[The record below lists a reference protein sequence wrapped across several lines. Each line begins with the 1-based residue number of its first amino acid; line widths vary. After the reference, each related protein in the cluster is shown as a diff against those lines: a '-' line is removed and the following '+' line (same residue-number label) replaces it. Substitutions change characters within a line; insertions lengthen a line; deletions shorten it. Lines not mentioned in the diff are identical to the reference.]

1 MSRNILCVLEFDN
14 YPELVMERAI
24 WIAKSR
30 NCDLH
35 MLVSDPVTDLLG
47 ESFVYLLES
56 QDIAESI
63 NQSRDEAVKTLAAKA
78 EATGL
83 NVEVSFSTE
92 RNVADVVRREADA
105 REPRYVVKGTH
116 YHSPSERAT
125 LSHADWDLI
134 RELEFPL
141 WIVKPGEWRSPPVV
155 IAAVDPVHAHDK
167 PAHLDNRIIERAQV
181 IADTHGGR
189 LLVVHTYQSL
199 DEIGSRA
206 MWAFKPMKLPV
217 EDLNR
222 KIRDEHERALKIL
235 GETRNIPDDAL
246 HLIPGRAHE
255 VLPAFARQHDASLV
269 VMGAL
274 ARSNL
279 KPRMVGSTAAR
290 VLDQMHCD
298 VLVAHAEQK

>member
-30 NCDLH
+30 NCNLQL
-35 MLVSDPVTDLLG
+35 LVCDPVTDLLG

-63 NQSRDEAVKTLAAKA
+63 NESRDEAIKTLAAKA

-83 NVEVSFSTE
+83 DVEVNFSTE
-92 RNVADVVRREADA
+92 RNIADVVRREADA
-105 REPRYVVKGTH
+105 REPLYVVKGTH

-134 RELEFPL
+134 RELQCPL
-141 WIVKPGEWRSPPVV
+141 WIVKPGEWRDPPVIV
-155 IAAVDPVHAHDK
+155 AAVDPVHAHDK
-167 PAHLDNRIIERAQV
+167 PAHLDNRIIERAQF
-181 IADTHGGR
+181 IADTYGGR

-206 MWAFKPMKLPV
+206 MWAFKPKKLPV
-217 EDLNR
+217 EDLDR
-222 KIRDEHERALKIL
+222 KIHDEHDRALKIL
-235 GETRNIPDDAL
+235 GETRNLPEDSL
-246 HLIPGRAHE
+246 YLIPGRAHE
-255 VLPAFARQHDASLV
+255 VLPAFAREHGASLV
-269 VMGAL
+269 IMGAL
-274 ARSNL
+274 ARSKL
-279 KPRMVGSTAAR
+279 KQRVVGSTAAR
-290 VLDQMHCD
+290 VLDHMPCD
-298 VLVAHAEQK
+298 VLIAHAQQD